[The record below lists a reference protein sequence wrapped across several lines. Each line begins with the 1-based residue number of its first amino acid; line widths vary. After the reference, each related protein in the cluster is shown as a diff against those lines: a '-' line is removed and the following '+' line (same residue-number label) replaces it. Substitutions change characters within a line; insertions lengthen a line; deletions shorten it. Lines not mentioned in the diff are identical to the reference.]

1 MILSARLEEFFKQ
14 YDPDWLHG
22 FLKTIFGYTYTKSH
36 PNGLYM
42 WLGASPQEFDRD
54 ITIDWGA
61 AACIVYQN
69 YGFINGERS
78 LIIYT
83 FIRHNEQQVINKF
96 TKSLKLKAF
105 L

>member
-1 MILSARLEEFFKQ
+1 MTSIRLEEFFKQ
-14 YDPDWLHG
+14 YDPVWLHD
-22 FLKTIFGYTYTKSH
+22 FFKTIFGYTYSKTH

-54 ITIDWGA
+54 LTIDKGA
-61 AACIVYQN
+61 AACTVYQKW
-69 YGFINGERS
+69 GSINGSRS
-78 LIIYT
+78 LIIYI
-83 FIRHNEQQVINKF
+83 FIHHNEQQVINKF